1 MSQTGGA
8 RLEVS
13 GLSRRFGGL
22 VAVRDVSLSVEPGT
36 IVGLI
41 GPNGAGKTTLVNLVT
56 GHDRPS
62 AGRVL
67 VDGADLTGSRPWH
80 FARAGVARS
89 FQVAKPFR
97 DMTARENVA
106 VGAMHG
112 TRPASSVSGALARAD
127 AVLER
132 VGLGARASAR
142 PGELAVA
149 DARRLELARALATSP
164 RVVLLDEVLAGLRP
178 PEVDAACAVIAA
190 LPAAG
195 TAVVLVEH
203 VVRAV
208 VAVCDVVL
216 VLHQGRQLAYG
227 PPAEV
232 MADEAVVEA
241 YLGSRY
247 ARRPPGVRGVPD
259 QGRVRGV
266 PDQGGVRGVPDQG
279 SDR

>member
-1 MSQTGGA
+1 MEPA
-8 RLEVS
+8 PRLEIRS
-13 GLSRRFGGL
+13 LSRRFGGL
-22 VAVRDVSLSVEPGT
+22 SALQDVSLRVEAGT

-67 VDGADLTGSRPWH
+67 VDGRDLTGARPWH

-97 DMTARENVA
+97 EMTARENVA
-106 VGAMHG
+106 VGALHG
-112 TRPASSVSGALARAD
+112 TDPAPSVAAALARAD
-127 AVLER
+127 TVLER
-132 VGLGARASAR
+132 VGLAARASAH

-164 RVVLLDEVLAGLRP
+164 RLVLLDEVLAGLRP
-178 PEVDAACAVIAA
+178 AEVDAACGVLAS
-190 LPAAG
+190 LRTEG
-195 TAVVLVEH
+195 MAVVLVEH

-208 VAVCDVVL
+208 VAICDVVL
-216 VLHQGRQLAYG
+216 VLHQGLPLAYG
-227 PPAEV
+227 PPAQV

-241 YLGSRY
+241 YLGARY
-247 ARRPPGVRGVPD
+247 AARRQQPEAPDAPGG
-259 QGRVRGV
+259 
-266 PDQGGVRGVPDQG
+266 
-279 SDR
+279 DRR

>member
-1 MSQTGGA
+1 
-8 RLEVS
+8 VS
-13 GLSRRFGGL
+13 FR
-22 VAVRDVSLSVEPGT
+22 VEPGT

-41 GPNGAGKTTLVNLVT
+41 GPNGAGKTTLVNVVS

-67 VDGADLTGSRPWH
+67 VDGRDLTGARPWH

-97 DMTARENVA
+97 DMTVRENVA

-112 TRPASSVSGALARAD
+112 SQPASSVATALAAAD

-132 VGLGARASAR
+132 VGLAARAGAR

-149 DARRLELARALATSP
+149 DARRLELARALAISP
-164 RVVLLDEVLAGLRP
+164 RLLLLDEVLAGLRP
-178 PEVDAACAVIAA
+178 TEVDAACAVIAA
-190 LPAAG
+190 LPAEG

-216 VLHQGRQLAYG
+216 VLHQGRRLAYG

-232 MADEAVVEA
+232 MADDAVVEA
-241 YLGSRY
+241 YLGARY
-247 ARRPPGVRGVPD
+247 VRRRPGGRGVPEQD
-259 QGRVRGV
+259 
-266 PDQGGVRGVPDQG
+266 

>member
-1 MSQTGGA
+1 MSNPPPAAG
-8 RLEVS
+8 LEVH

-22 VAVRDVSLSVEPGT
+22 RALQEVSFRVEPGT
-36 IVGLI
+36 ILGLI

-56 GHDRPS
+56 GHDRPT

-67 VDGADLTGSRPWH
+67 VEGRDLTGARPWH

-97 DMTARENVA
+97 DMTVRENVA
-106 VGAMHG
+106 VGAMYG
-112 TRPASSVSGALARAD
+112 LDPTASVAAALAGAD

-132 VGLGARASAR
+132 VGLAGRAGAR

-164 RVVLLDEVLAGLRP
+164 RLILLDEVLAGLRP
-178 PEVDAACAVIAA
+178 TEVDAACAVLAT
-190 LPAAG
+190 LPGEG

-216 VLHQGRQLAYG
+216 VLHQGRQIAYG
-227 PPAEV
+227 PPAQIME
-232 MADEAVVEA
+232 DEAVVEA
-241 YLGSRY
+241 YLGARY
-247 ARRPPGVRGVPD
+247 ARRRPVREISETEGD
-259 QGRVRGV
+259 
-266 PDQGGVRGVPDQG
+266 GGGPAGGDG
-279 SDR
+279 A